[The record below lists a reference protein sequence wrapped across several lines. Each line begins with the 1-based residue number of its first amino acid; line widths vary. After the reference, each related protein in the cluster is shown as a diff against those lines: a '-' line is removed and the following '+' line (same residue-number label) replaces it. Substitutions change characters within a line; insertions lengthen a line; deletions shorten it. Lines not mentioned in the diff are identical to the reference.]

1 MSKKNF
7 QGVSLSGE
15 NEKLSR
21 ELKRVREENR
31 KLKHIVSYG
40 NISTLST
47 LVDQYMDYSRAHL
60 KKIALEI
67 QLSDYEKSSG
77 EKILELIEH
86 LEHIKAELHKLI
98 AVNEEGAVVHNDSL
112 RHDVKIA
119 RELVP
124 ELEEIIR
131 LHVDSKKSGE
141 LETVLIEFARRIEKC
156 L

>member
-67 QLSDYEKSSG
+67 QLTDYEKSSG
-77 EKILELIEH
+77 EKILELIGH

-131 LHVDSKKSGE
+131 LHVDSKKSVE
-141 LETVLIEFARRIEKC
+141 LETVLMEFARRIEKC

>member
-1 MSKKNF
+1 M
-7 QGVSLSGE
+7 
-15 NEKLSR
+15 
-21 ELKRVREENR
+21 
-31 KLKHIVSYG
+31 
-40 NISTLST
+40 
-47 LVDQYMDYSRAHL
+47 
-60 KKIALEI
+60 EI
-67 QLSDYEKSSG
+67 QLTDYEKSSG
-77 EKILELIEH
+77 EKILELIGH